1 MGRVEHVN
9 LRSVAVCLGVVE
21 LVLRRHPEVRVCASY
36 CVHSF
41 WSHSQGDTQQGVK
54 LVEDNNGIE
63 VLEDLRER
71 CPEPQVAGLAHK
83 LVDEF
88 YGEVGSQPNHHSS
101 LPIHSCILCYAPQDY
116 GLDDEA
122 GDVAIA
128 ANGTFAFGLPAGV
141 GTNAVAGAPA
151 GGGRG
156 GGRGRGM
163 HMTLPAWAQAGASPA
178 AAAQAAPAIGAQPPI
193 PPATAQ
199 SYALVH
205 ASIAGSAASSVAGGG
220 AGGGAG
226 AADEDM
232 GGDGGAAAAPTA
244 TAPEPVFSP
253 PQLAGVGSAAASGGA
268 KTLLDFGFTPQS
280 SKPS

>member
-41 WSHSQGDTQQGVK
+41 GLTHKATHNRASSWLKTTMALKCWRTFASAVPSPRW
-54 LVEDNNGIE
+54 LA
-63 VLEDLRER
+63 LRTNWWTSSMAR
-71 CPEPQVAGLAHK
+71 YVANQTITPP
-83 LVDEF
+83 
-88 YGEVGSQPNHHSS
+88 S
-101 LPIHSCILCYAPQDY
+101 PIHSRFLCCAPQDY

-232 GGDGGAAAAPTA
+232 GGDGGAAAAPTTA
-244 TAPEPVFSP
+244 APEPVFSP